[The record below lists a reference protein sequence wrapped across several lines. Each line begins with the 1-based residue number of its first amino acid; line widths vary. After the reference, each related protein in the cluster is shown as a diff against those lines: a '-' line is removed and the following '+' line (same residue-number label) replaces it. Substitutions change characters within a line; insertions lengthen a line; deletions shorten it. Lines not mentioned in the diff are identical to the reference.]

1 MRIFVSGSLA
11 YDRIMDFPGR
21 FVDHI
26 LPEKIHI
33 LNVCFMVNGLTE
45 RFGGTAGNIAYNL
58 ALLGEQPVI
67 VATAGRDF
75 GPYREWLE
83 GLGLPLT
90 GIKEIPGEFTAGAY
104 ITTDLADNQITGFNP
119 GAMKHTSDYRFDDL
133 DPAATLAIVAPG
145 SLEDMRIYSRAYK
158 NRGVRYIFDPGQSIP
173 AWDGDDLKEMAD
185 GALALIVNDYEL
197 EMFRQKTGL
206 DVPGILKLTPHLITT
221 RGEQGSL
228 IQTDRGVDEVPA
240 VPPSQVLDP
249 TGAGDAYRA
258 GLLKGLALGLDW
270 PEAARMGAVLA
281 SFCVE
286 QQGTQE
292 HRLEVPE
299 FWGRYTEHFGA
310 PPEAAGRRL
319 RSLEAHYELVPK
331 LHLGT
336 ESPIVGRALPAI
348 MPNSMASISVTPSE
362 ISPAEL
368 LGRIQARFRELGLF
382 GSPLTLTHN
391 GEKYLA
397 ACDDQAFAVYRLVDQ
412 CHVPPGRPGW
422 PVCLVTAE
430 AVVDE
435 TSPPHLA
442 DDEFASG
449 CQGLEGSALRSHRET
464 SRSLARARLTGRPWP
479 ATRPLYQP
487 LTQPSG

>member
-67 VATAGRDF
+67 VATAGKDF
-75 GPYREWLE
+75 GPYRERLVQ
-83 GLGLPLT
+83 LGLPLT
-90 GIKEIPGEFTAGAY
+90 GIKEIPEEFTAGAY

-119 GAMKHTSDYRFDDL
+119 GAMKYASEYRFDGL
-133 DPAATLAIVAPG
+133 APGAALAIVAPG
-145 SLEDMRIYSRAYK
+145 NLEDMLVYTRLYK
-158 NRGVRYIFDPGQSIP
+158 DRGVRYIFDPGQSIP
-173 AWDGDDLKEMAD
+173 AWGGAELKEMAT

-206 DVPGILKLTPHLITT
+206 DVPGILKLAPNLIST

-228 IQTDRGVDEVPA
+228 VQTDGGVDDVPA
-240 VPPSQVLDP
+240 VAASRVLDP

-258 GLLKGLALGLDW
+258 GLLKGLALGLGW
-270 PEAARMGAVLA
+270 GEAARMGAVLA

-299 FWGRYTEHFGA
+299 FWGRYTEHFEA
-310 PPEAAGRRL
+310 PAA
-319 RSLEAHYELVPK
+319 A
-331 LHLGT
+331 
-336 ESPIVGRALPAI
+336 AI
-348 MPNSMASISVTPSE
+348 K
-362 ISPAEL
+362 
-368 LGRIQARFRELGLF
+368 R
-382 GSPLTLTHN
+382 
-391 GEKYLA
+391 
-397 ACDDQAFAVYRLVDQ
+397 
-412 CHVPPGRPGW
+412 
-422 PVCLVTAE
+422 
-430 AVVDE
+430 
-435 TSPPHLA
+435 
-442 DDEFASG
+442 
-449 CQGLEGSALRSHRET
+449 
-464 SRSLARARLTGRPWP
+464 
-479 ATRPLYQP
+479 
-487 LTQPSG
+487 